1 MNKNKL
7 KICIIRPEEYFNQ
20 SIKLANEIGF
30 ESYFIPIII
39 TKEIEDIEFNNFK
52 KDIYEN
58 NIDYIIFTSSNG
70 IKYTLKKLDTIE
82 KSRFIELL
90 KNIKVICIGSQTK
103 KELNSIGVQNIL
115 VPDEYSSLGILNL
128 LKKENIKNKNIY
140 IPRNYYGTK
149 EIYNYLKSYGANVKE
164 IKIYTMNKADSK
176 IGKYMI
182 EKISDLSFDIL
193 TFTSSMIVNYFFDFV
208 SIYSNKNS
216 FLNLLNENYII
227 GAIGSK
233 TKKTLENYGIKNVI
247 IPKDFTFKSLLLSI
261 KKHEEIYNQVK
272 KMKNNKL
279 EMIYSIFFKNRI
291 DAVGIKLLNTN
302 YKKDLSINIE
312 KSNTKLRHCQYVDLV
327 RTQKNMIYT
336 TINEQSCIG
345 GSSALGFLELPENIK
360 SGTFYYNNLKQF
372 KNIDAARK
380 TIESITFLDSNSIN
394 KVIYFYFNREN
405 VSILKENM
413 IYPDVLLLFL
423 NPKQTMIV
431 SQCYLYNSGGC
442 IESKFSGRQSFCSD
456 AVARVIKNQIPNI
469 TVGCGGSRKYTK
481 IKDEELLL
489 SIPWKDIDR
498 LYEGFSNLL

>member
-1 MNKNKL
+1 
-7 KICIIRPEEYFNQ
+7 
-20 SIKLANEIGF
+20 
-30 ESYFIPIII
+30 
-39 TKEIEDIEFNNFK
+39 
-52 KDIYEN
+52 
-58 NIDYIIFTSSNG
+58 
-70 IKYTLKKLDTIE
+70 
-82 KSRFIELL
+82 
-90 KNIKVICIGSQTK
+90 
-103 KELNSIGVQNIL
+103 
-115 VPDEYSSLGILNL
+115 
-128 LKKENIKNKNIY
+128 
-140 IPRNYYGTK
+140 
-149 EIYNYLKSYGANVKE
+149 
-164 IKIYTMNKADSK
+164 
-176 IGKYMI
+176 
-182 EKISDLSFDIL
+182 
-193 TFTSSMIVNYFFDFV
+193 
-208 SIYSNKNS
+208 
-216 FLNLLNENYII
+216 
-227 GAIGSK
+227 
-233 TKKTLENYGIKNVI
+233 
-247 IPKDFTFKSLLLSI
+247 
-261 KKHEEIYNQVK
+261 
-272 KMKNNKL
+272 MKNNKF
-279 EMIYSIFFKNRI
+279 EMIYSIFEKNRI

>member
-39 TKEIEDIEFNNFK
+39 TKEIDDIEFNNFK
-52 KDIYEN
+52 KDIYKN

-82 KSRFIELL
+82 KNRFIELL

-103 KELNSIGVQNIL
+103 KELNSIGVQDIL

-140 IPRNYYGTK
+140 ILRNYYGTK
-149 EIYNYLKSYGANVKE
+149 EIYDYLKSYGANVKE

-216 FLNLLNENYII
+216 FLNLLNKNYII

-261 KKHEEIYNQVK
+261 KIHEEIYNRVK
-272 KMKNNKL
+272 KNG
-279 EMIYSIFFKNRI
+279 E
-291 DAVGIKLLNTN
+291 
-302 YKKDLSINIE
+302 
-312 KSNTKLRHCQYVDLV
+312 
-327 RTQKNMIYT
+327 
-336 TINEQSCIG
+336 
-345 GSSALGFLELPENIK
+345 
-360 SGTFYYNNLKQF
+360 
-372 KNIDAARK
+372 
-380 TIESITFLDSNSIN
+380 
-394 KVIYFYFNREN
+394 
-405 VSILKENM
+405 
-413 IYPDVLLLFL
+413 
-423 NPKQTMIV
+423 
-431 SQCYLYNSGGC
+431 
-442 IESKFSGRQSFCSD
+442 
-456 AVARVIKNQIPNI
+456 
-469 TVGCGGSRKYTK
+469 
-481 IKDEELLL
+481 
-489 SIPWKDIDR
+489 
-498 LYEGFSNLL
+498 

>member
-39 TKEIEDIEFNNFK
+39 TKEIDDIEFNNFK
-52 KDIYEN
+52 KDIYKN

-82 KSRFIELL
+82 KNRFIELL

-103 KELNSIGVQNIL
+103 KELNSIGVQDIL

-149 EIYNYLKSYGANVKE
+149 EIYDYLKSYGANVKE

-216 FLNLLNENYII
+216 FLNLLNKNYII

-261 KKHEEIYNQVK
+261 KIHEEIYNRVK
-272 KMKNNKL
+272 KNG
-279 EMIYSIFFKNRI
+279 E
-291 DAVGIKLLNTN
+291 
-302 YKKDLSINIE
+302 
-312 KSNTKLRHCQYVDLV
+312 
-327 RTQKNMIYT
+327 
-336 TINEQSCIG
+336 
-345 GSSALGFLELPENIK
+345 
-360 SGTFYYNNLKQF
+360 
-372 KNIDAARK
+372 
-380 TIESITFLDSNSIN
+380 
-394 KVIYFYFNREN
+394 
-405 VSILKENM
+405 
-413 IYPDVLLLFL
+413 
-423 NPKQTMIV
+423 
-431 SQCYLYNSGGC
+431 
-442 IESKFSGRQSFCSD
+442 
-456 AVARVIKNQIPNI
+456 
-469 TVGCGGSRKYTK
+469 
-481 IKDEELLL
+481 
-489 SIPWKDIDR
+489 
-498 LYEGFSNLL
+498 